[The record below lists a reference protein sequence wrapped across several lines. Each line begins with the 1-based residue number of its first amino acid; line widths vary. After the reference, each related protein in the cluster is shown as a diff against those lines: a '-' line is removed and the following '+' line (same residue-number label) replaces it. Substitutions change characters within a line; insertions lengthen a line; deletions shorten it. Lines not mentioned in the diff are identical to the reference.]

1 MVRYVLAKTMKIG
14 CGGGVCGG
22 KAVFLLIFPACLL
35 YLQFMASVKFLEMR
49 MVFMELL
56 TFGH

>member
-22 KAVFLLIFPACLL
+22 KAVFLIFPACLL